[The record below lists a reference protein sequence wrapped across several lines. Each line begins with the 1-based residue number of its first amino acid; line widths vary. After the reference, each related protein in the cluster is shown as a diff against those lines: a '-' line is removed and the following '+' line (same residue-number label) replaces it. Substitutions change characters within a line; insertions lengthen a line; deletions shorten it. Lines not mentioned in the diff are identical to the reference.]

1 MVSIAAIQPRA
12 RVSTYSAAKAGLEG
26 LTRTLKAECHRFA
39 RFMAVELVCMKT
51 GIMVHNPVIDTQIP
65 EYQGLGRYTPEIN
78 NIPNRKDIAVQQLIN
93 VVNQEE
99 LPQSL
104 LIGTESYLIAKN
116 EIERAK
122 KEFEEYKDA
131 TLSICEKQK

>member
-1 MVSIAAIQPRA
+1 M
-12 RVSTYSAAKAGLEG
+12 
-26 LTRTLKAECHRFA
+26 
-39 RFMAVELVCMKT
+39 
-51 GIMVHNPVIDTQIP
+51 
-65 EYQGLGRYTPEIN
+65 
-78 NIPNRKDIAVQQLIN
+78 
-93 VVNQEE
+93 